1 MYHCEAQAMGTA
13 HANSGSKQ
21 WDLDTTGYVVS
32 FLIHD
37 ILDMM

>member
-1 MYHCEAQAMGTA
+1 MYHCEAPPMGTA
-13 HANSGSKQ
+13 HGSGSKL